1 MATPARPSVA
11 LGKGKQQMKRVF
23 LCALVALGICA
34 ASASASASSTV
45 SANVDSIATITGSH
59 TVVFDFD
66 LFNCPAGELIVI
78 VDWTSNEPS
87 RPDSGAATAGVAYGL
102 SNGDSVQHLTLD
114 IDSSSFLAGEAWIG
128 SGHIACGEVVVPVA
142 GNGRTKSLNGV

>member
-1 MATPARPSVA
+1 
-11 LGKGKQQMKRVF
+11 MKRVF
-23 LCALVALGICA
+23 LCALIAFGVCVVSAT
-34 ASASASASSTV
+34 ASGANSTV

-66 LFNCPAGELIVI
+66 LYNCPAGELIVI

-87 RPDSGAATAGVAYGL
+87 RPDSGAATAGAAYGL

-114 IDSSSFLAGEAWIG
+114 IDSSSFLAGEAWVG
-128 SGHIACGEVVVPVA
+128 SGHIACGKTVVAVA
-142 GNGRTKSLNGV
+142 GSGRTKSLNGV